1 MPWNK
6 ASYRLLRQINTLCRL
21 KIKIMS
27 HPSTYRILVT
37 GSNGLL
43 GQKITDLALQQDQIE
58 LIATS
63 RGENRHPV
71 KGGYRYIDLDIL
83 DRHRLRAVI
92 AAEQPHAIINTAAM
106 THVDVCEQDPE
117 GCRKLNV
124 EAVEWLVALSE
135 ELDIHLVHLS
145 TDFIFDGEAGPYAE
159 DADPNPLSLYGRS
172 KLDAERVIQHAACK
186 WTILRTILVYGVV
199 ADMSRSNIVLWAKGA
214 LEKGQPLNVVND
226 QWRMPTLA
234 EDLAQACILAVTKGA
249 EGIFHISGPDFFAI
263 NELVA
268 SVADYWRLDKSLINE
283 ISSATLSQA
292 APRPRRTGCI
302 LEKARSILG
311 YMPHSFAEGLALVDR
326 QLAGKS

>member
-1 MPWNK
+1 
-6 ASYRLLRQINTLCRL
+6 
-21 KIKIMS
+21 
-27 HPSTYRILVT
+27 
-37 GSNGLL
+37 L
-43 GQKITDLALQQDQIE
+43 GQKLTDLALADDRIT
-58 LIATS
+58 LVATS
-63 RGENRHPV
+63 RGENRHPI
-71 KGGYRYIDLDIL
+71 KEGYTYIDLDIL
-83 DRHRLRAVI
+83 ESDRLRTAI
-92 AAEQPHAIINTAAM
+92 TEHHPHTIINTAAM
-106 THVDVCEQDPE
+106 TNVDACEHDPE
-117 GCRKLNV
+117 GCRKLNID
-124 EAVEWLVALSE
+124 AVSSLVALCE
-135 ELDIHLVHLS
+135 EFGIHLIHLS
-145 TDFIFDGEAGPYAE
+145 TDFIFDGKSGPYAE
-159 DADPNPLSLYGRS
+159 DAPPNPLSLYGQS
-172 KLDAERVIQHAACK
+172 KLDAEEMIRQSTGK

-214 LEKGQPLNVVND
+214 LEKGQPLNVVDD

-234 EDLAQACILAVTKGA
+234 EDLAQACILAATKEA

-292 APRPRRTGCI
+292 APRPRRTGFI